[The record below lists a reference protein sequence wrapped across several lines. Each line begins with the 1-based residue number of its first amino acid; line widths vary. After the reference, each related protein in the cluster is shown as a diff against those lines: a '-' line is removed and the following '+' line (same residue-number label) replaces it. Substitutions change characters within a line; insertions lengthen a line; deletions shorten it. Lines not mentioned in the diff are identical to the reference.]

1 MAEPDPIIADTKD
14 WTWVLERPCLEC
26 GFDAAEHSLAALPGL
41 LHDSAMV
48 WSGVLSGSGAAHRP
62 APHVWSP
69 LEYACHVRDV
79 HRLFAERVR
88 LMLEQDDPDL
98 PSWDQDRTARESR
111 YAEQD
116 PATVDAE
123 LVEAA
128 GHAAGVYATVGPESA
143 GRRATRSDGSRF
155 TVETLGIYH
164 LHDVLHHVH
173 DVRGDAVGAT
183 IRAYDDDAA
192 AYREATA
199 ELGDGTRAAV
209 TAFAARLGSPARVL
223 EIGSGG
229 GRDALAL
236 EEAGVQVRRT
246 DITPGFVRLLRE
258 AGHEADVIDPLHDDL
273 GAPGAYDGVWAS
285 ACLIHVDRA
294 DLPTVVRRLAVVTR
308 HGGLLHL
315 SVKAGDGEGWSTHGS
330 IGAPRRFVYW
340 REEPLRRVLEGAEWQ
355 VDRLVHRRGHD
366 GEPWLEV
373 EAVRT

>member
-1 MAEPDPIIADTKD
+1 MAEPDPITPDTKD
-14 WTWVLERPCLEC
+14 WSWVLERPCPEC
-26 GFDAAEHSLAALPGL
+26 GFDAAEHSLSALPGL

-48 WSGVLSGSGAAHRP
+48 WSQVLSGSRAAHRP
-62 APHVWSP
+62 APDVWSP

-79 HRLFAERVR
+79 HRLFADRVR

-98 PSWDQDRTARESR
+98 PNWDQDRTARESR

-128 GHAAGVYATVGPESA
+128 GHAAGVYAAVAPDSA
-143 GRRATRSDGSRF
+143 NRRATRSDGSRF

-173 DVRGDAVGAT
+173 DVGVDAVGAT

-192 AYREATA
+192 AYCEATA
-199 ELGDGTRAAV
+199 EPSDETRAAV

-223 EIGSGG
+223 EVGSGG

-246 DITPGFVRLLRE
+246 DITPGFVTLLRE
-258 AGHEADVIDPLHDDL
+258 AGHPADVLDPLHDDL
-273 GAPGAYDGVWAS
+273 GAPASYDGVWAS
-285 ACLIHVDRA
+285 ACLMHVDRA

-308 HGGLLHL
+308 HDGLLHL
-315 SVKAGDGEGWSTHGS
+315 SVKAGDGEGWSVHGS
-330 IGAPRRFVYW
+330 IAARRRFVYW
-340 REEPLRRVLEGAEWQ
+340 REEPLRRVLEAAGWH
-355 VDRLVHRRGHD
+355 VDRLVHRQGRD

-373 EAVRT
+373 LAVRT